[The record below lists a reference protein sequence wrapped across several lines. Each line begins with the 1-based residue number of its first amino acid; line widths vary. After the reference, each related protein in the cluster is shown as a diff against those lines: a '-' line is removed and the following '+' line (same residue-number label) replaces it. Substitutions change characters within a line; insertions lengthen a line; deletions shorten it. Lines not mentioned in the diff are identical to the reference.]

1 MFSIFS
7 SVRVTCSP
15 KTSNSRSRSANSRCA
30 EPKNQLINK
39 VFLSPKLQNLSFAT
53 FKTEN
58 RNRNKQQLNKVSQKS
73 FFSSFGSFLDKAR
86 SMSSPWKTPERPQA
100 QSFRELMQ
108 EQKEDEVNNA
118 EDRDIAMALKLS
130 MEENLS
136 VEER

>member
-1 MFSIFS
+1 
-7 SVRVTCSP
+7 
-15 KTSNSRSRSANSRCA
+15 
-30 EPKNQLINK
+30 
-39 VFLSPKLQNLSFAT
+39 
-53 FKTEN
+53 
-58 RNRNKQQLNKVSQKS
+58 
-73 FFSSFGSFLDKAR
+73 
-86 SMSSPWKTPERPQA
+86 MSSPWKTPERPQA